1 MQYINDSF
9 LNHHAYSGVL
19 RIMQALGEQHVELE
33 KIKSRV
39 DLRMTLSVSD
49 GGARVA
55 HFTLNLLAWILFRT
69 EQ

>member
-39 DLRMTLSVSD
+39 DLRMALIVSD
-49 GGARVA
+49 GGTRVT
-55 HFTLNLLAWILFRT
+55 HLTLNLIS
-69 EQ
+69 